1 MWIQAV
7 DYLRILEGGN
17 FVHFVAMARVPGDNV
32 SLVTTSEFR
41 FKVCCNLSP
50 VLIFKGS
57 SACNITIIILI
68 VMGSQKRGNFVHF
81 PKFQL

>member
-41 FKVCCNLSP
+41 FKVCCNLS
-50 VLIFKGS
+50 IDFKGS
-57 SACNITIIILI
+57 SACDINYNCDGI
-68 VMGSQKRGNFVHF
+68 SERGNLVHF